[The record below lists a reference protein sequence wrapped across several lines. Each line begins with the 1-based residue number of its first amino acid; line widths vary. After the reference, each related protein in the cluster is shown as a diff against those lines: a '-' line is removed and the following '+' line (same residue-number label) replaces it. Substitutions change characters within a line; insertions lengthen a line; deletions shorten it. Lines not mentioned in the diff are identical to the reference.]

1 MPWLWLALAAAL
13 GAAASS
19 FLQVAVDRAAAAEGS
34 LLARSRCPRCRA
46 VLRGRQLLPVLGF
59 VLSRG
64 SCEACTA
71 AIPHRHL
78 LGEIGGAVVW
88 VGASALAGPTSW
100 LPAVL
105 VPPAAAVLLATPAVR
120 RRGPHAVLVPLL
132 VITGVAVLPVGLG
145 AAATGRWVLYL
156 TAGAVAALALAL
168 AVWLE
173 KGSRP
178 APPDLAVRPRQKLQ
192 DPMSQHPC

>member
-19 FLQVAVDRAAAAEGS
+19 FLQVAVDRAAAADGS
-34 LLARSRCPRCRA
+34 LLARSRCPRCRT

-64 SCEACTA
+64 RCAACTMT
-71 AIPHRHL
+71 IPHRHL
-78 LGEIGGAVVW
+78 LGELGGAVVW
-88 VGASALAGPTSW
+88 AGVAALTGPTWW
-100 LPAVL
+100 LPALL
-105 VPPAAAVLLATPAVR
+105 VVPAAAVLLATPAVR
-120 RRGPHAVLVPLL
+120 GRGPRAVLVPLL

-145 AAATGRWVLYL
+145 AAATGRWALYL
-156 TAGAVAALALAL
+156 TAGAVAALALVL

-173 KGSRP
+173 KGPRP
-178 APPDLAVRPRQKLQ
+178 AAA
-192 DPMSQHPC
+192 